1 MSDFTKE
8 KEFSGL
14 FEKYYQR
21 LYNYAY
27 KSIRNKELCEGLIQE
42 TFLRLWENMDA
53 LKREG
58 KPVEGFLVVTLR
70 NKMIDSIRRKKV
82 REKHEGIV
90 KMDFD
95 MLTEDS
101 EVWDLISRIDTVFSN
116 LPNKTVEVFQ
126 LSRKEGLTYSEIAE
140 RMAISVK
147 TVEMHM
153 SKALAAFRKGL
164 KDFL

>member
-1 MSDFTKE
+1 
-8 KEFSGL
+8 
-14 FEKYYQR
+14 
-21 LYNYAY
+21 
-27 KSIRNKELCEGLIQE
+27 
-42 TFLRLWENMDA
+42 
-53 LKREG
+53 
-58 KPVEGFLVVTLR
+58 VVTLR
-70 NKMIDSIRRKKV
+70 NKMIDSFRRKKV